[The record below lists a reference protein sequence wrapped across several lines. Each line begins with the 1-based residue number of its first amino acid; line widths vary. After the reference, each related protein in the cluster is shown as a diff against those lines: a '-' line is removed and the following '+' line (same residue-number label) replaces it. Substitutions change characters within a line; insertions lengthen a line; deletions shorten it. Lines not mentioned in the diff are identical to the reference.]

1 MSTSKN
7 QQDKRQEIDV
17 TAQPTPQK
25 TISVH
30 TTDPREY
37 RRLYEELLQEK
48 NALEEKLAFVE
59 TQYYTVSTSF
69 FWRLTKPMRVTM
81 DWIKKQLKKNRFTYK
96 FCRGLK
102 CLKQNGFRSTSGW
115 AASLPSARHSSQF
128 A

>member
-48 NALEEKLAFVE
+48 K
-59 TQYYTVSTSF
+59 STHPSTPPYSMTMTIF
-69 FWRLTKPMRVTM
+69 TIIKWRTNCA
-81 DWIKKQLKKNRFTYK
+81 I
-96 FCRGLK
+96 
-102 CLKQNGFRSTSGW
+102 
-115 AASLPSARHSSQF
+115 AI
-128 A
+128 